1 MNGAFKQRFYPI
13 LATEFNAEQY
23 AAYLSNLYPAIDPKA
38 LVEYTKFMYQAIDYT
53 RKTFDNL
60 DRYSPDAPALYTRAI
75 SQILT
80 MAFTKHSLK
89 QALGD
94 FIFAITH
101 GVEDNKT
108 KTQGFLA
115 QFDKEISTIEQM
127 FFMNKQIIKDAKK
140 TLGDLLSVGVASL
153 GTNVSSTN
161 ADDIFNKANSVDSS
175 SANSIIDG
183 LDNVDW

>member
-1 MNGAFKQRFYPI
+1 
-13 LATEFNAEQY
+13 
-23 AAYLSNLYPAIDPKA
+23 
-38 LVEYTKFMYQAIDYT
+38 
-53 RKTFDNL
+53 
-60 DRYSPDAPALYTRAI
+60 
-75 SQILT
+75 

-115 QFDKEISTIEQM
+115 QFDKEIATIEQM

-140 TLGDLLSVGVASL
+140 TLGDLLSVGIASL
-153 GTNVSSTN
+153 TPNASSTN
-161 ADDIFNKANSVDSS
+161 ADDIFNKASSMDSS

-183 LDNVDW
+183 LDNLQW